1 MFAWWGSG
9 GRLPQWRLPDDP
21 PVGEEWSEIAWMKNN
36 VYEVSAVTH
45 LYGLGYSFVEIF
57 EKTIGM
63 EARLWVLATPVDG
76 TLVELVLVSQVREI
90 RNPKRPIVGLRFLP
104 MKLRHRLLNHVMLWS
119 QRQDVLQ
126 DVIIWGKKQYRP
138 RPRLS
143 RADGEIAT

>member
-76 TLVELVLVSQVREI
+76 TLVELVLKS
-90 RNPKRPIVGLRFLP
+90 NPQLLNNLTTPKPLEEVKDGHDPDVIPKGRPIANVDAVTSRFTLAKDIPDP
-104 MKLRHRLLNHVMLWS
+104 M
-119 QRQDVLQ
+119 
-126 DVIIWGKKQYRP
+126 
-138 RPRLS
+138 
-143 RADGEIAT
+143 